1 MPDSGMYYPNQYFPP
16 VAKIDEYVALVESPL
31 RRRYFRVS
39 WLEPIPMMEKEF
51 LLGPGAS
58 ILDQEFSEIK
68 VNANEILHFR
78 LSIGGVARVR
88 VSLPR
93 STKRYVL
100 RNNIAYLDGRLAQ
113 FPTFPPQAEL
123 ALFEDNAIYV
133 DVYNLSRARY
143 EKVKLYVTGYRLVLE
158 EIPQPPPRYA
168 AVVIQGFAGV
178 KR

>member
-1 MPDSGMYYPNQYFPP
+1 MGDSGMYYPNLWFPP
-16 VAKIDEYVALVESPL
+16 VAKIDEYVAVIESPA
-31 RRRYFRVS
+31 RRKYFRVT
-39 WLEPIPMMEKEF
+39 WLEPIPMMEKTF
-51 LLGPGAS
+51 TLGPGAS

-68 VNANEILHFR
+68 VNANEILQFR

-100 RNNIAYLDGRLAQ
+100 RNNIAYLDGRIAQ
-113 FPTFPPQAEL
+113 FPQFPPQAEL
-123 ALFEDNAIYV
+123 ALLEDNTIFV

-143 EKVKLYVTGYRLVLE
+143 ELVKLYVTGYRLVLE
-158 EIPQPPPRYA
+158 EVPTPPPKYA
-168 AVVIQGFAGV
+168 AVVTQGFAGV